1 MWSCLNFK
9 CWLLSLKTLGWKR
22 IGPSLSSK
30 LKDIVNSCLKLGKRI
45 LGSKV
50 VRKILRSLYERSRL
64 KVIAIEE
71 SKNMD
76 MMRVGEFVASL

>member
-1 MWSCLNFK
+1 M
-9 CWLLSLKTLGWKR
+9 
-22 IGPSLSSK
+22 
-30 LKDIVNSCLKLGKRI
+30 
-45 LGSKV
+45 

-76 MMRVGEFVASL
+76 MMRVGEFIAFLFTYDMTLLSITRPKKIALKVSSEEKIEFDDDMNYFSYIY